1 MFSIHDK
8 ATTLCDGISRREALR
23 VGGLGL
29 GGLSL
34 AGLLKQRAQA
44 NPAGNSNLPGFGKA
58 KSVIVF
64 GLIGGLPQHETWD
77 PKPNAP
83 QQSVAKLEPQPPK
96 QPAKTLGP

>member
-8 ATTLCDGISRREALR
+8 GTTLCDGISRREALR

-64 GLIGGLPQHETWD
+64 G
-77 PKPNAP
+77 
-83 QQSVAKLEPQPPK
+83 
-96 QPAKTLGP
+96 